1 VDDPLEV
8 DVRRLKKYL
17 APGAWAIVA
26 ALLLAVPAQAAG
38 PSETTGPRPASSIT
52 TLSPATLASL
62 HTTAAAQTQTGTTT
76 DHGFF
81 KTKKGAAT
89 LVLIGAGFGYAL
101 YSQQHDRVLS
111 VIRQ

>member
-1 VDDPLEV
+1 M
-8 DVRRLKKYL
+8 KYS

-26 ALLLAVPAQAAG
+26 CLLLAVPAQAAG
-38 PSETTGPRPASSIT
+38 LTETTGQPAASSIT
-52 TLSPATLASL
+52 TLSPAALASL
-62 HTTAAAQTQTGTTT
+62 KTAATAQPQTGTPATPE
-76 DHGFF
+76 GRSFF

-111 VIRQ
+111 AIRQ

>member
-1 VDDPLEV
+1 MKHSA
-8 DVRRLKKYL
+8 R
-17 APGAWAIVA
+17 GAWAIAA

-38 PSETTGPRPASSIT
+38 LTETTAQPIASSIT
-52 TLSPATLASL
+52 TLSPAALASL
-62 HTTAAAQTQTGTTT
+62 QTAASAQPQPGTATT
-76 DHGFF
+76 PEGHSFF
-81 KTKKGAAT
+81 KTKKGAAA